1 MAHGG
6 VDDRQTGA
14 RLLPGGQFI
23 GSVAPGQRFGF
34 RAKRAVPGHSR
45 VAHQDVFVEFAPQQF
60 VDPGDGAGVAAFEL
74 TLIAVQRGVQ
84 ALARRNHPGG
94 KIGRE
99 LTGTGFCREVAFV
112 LVVLDLRFA
121 KVVEA
126 TPGFGFARRPQVAQV
141 ISGCCEAVDTQG
153 DRIAGNVQRRLF
165 VRRAYQAGQRV
176 VQSFVAD
183 FAELAED
190 LKVSAGAGQHA
201 PGLEQQLI
209 EVAANFDPFSL

>member
-1 MAHGG
+1 M
-6 VDDRQTGA
+6 
-14 RLLPGGQFI
+14 
-23 GSVAPGQRFGF
+23 
-34 RAKRAVPGHSR
+34 
-45 VAHQDVFVEFAPQQF
+45 FVELAPQQF

-126 TPGFGFARRPQVAQV
+126 TPGFGFAGRPQAAQV
-141 ISGCCEAVDTQG
+141 ITGCCETLDAQG

-165 VRRAYQAGQRV
+165 VRCADQAGQRV

-190 LKVSAGAGQHA
+190 LKVSAGPGQHA
-201 PGLEQQLI
+201 SGLEQQLI
-209 EVAANFDPFSL
+209 EVAVNFDAFGL